1 MALQMSCECGE
12 KFNVETTQRGT
23 IVRCPACSNGVKVPD
38 DRGGKPAPR
47 PVLAEV
53 EPEEDDPRIV
63 FDCPKCGNAMKAR
76 VSYAGRSTLCPKCQA
91 SVTIPDKE
99 TRHSRPAKKSP
110 VGLFIGL
117 GVGLLLLIGGIIVA
131 VMLMKKDGPGGGFAK
146 ADIDD
151 LSLVPAN
158 AQGLVCLKAAT
169 LWQTAAVQKAVED
182 YRRDNPGKPDLVK
195 RLETETGLK
204 PEEIERVTRV
214 ITDASKE
221 EGWTIIKTKKPYD
234 AKALTGRVRNSQ
246 SKSHLDSPYVV
257 GVDSQDQPVAL
268 APVSPSVFVVGKEE
282 GVRQALGLI
291 ATPIAKGNLAPV
303 IEMCRK
309 DDHVVF
315 GYNAGA
321 GRVEGNKNGFDLS
334 KLNDME
340 LLTGTVNVREQ
351 TELNARARADSDEK
365 AEKIRGI
372 TAGWIRGIQ
381 TLLAVEVK
389 LGQLFP
395 NARTEQAKRESKLL
409 KAVKLS
415 AEGNE
420 VVVTMKADT
429 DLVLPHLL
437 GMLQ

>member
-23 IVRCPACSNGVKVPD
+23 IVKCPACSNGVKVPD

-76 VSYAGRSTLCPKCQA
+76 ISYAGRSTLCPKCQA

-99 TRHSRPAKKSP
+99 TRHSRPAKKSS
-110 VGLFIGL
+110 VGLFVGL
-117 GVGLLLLIGGIIVA
+117 GVGLLLLVGGIIVA
-131 VMLMKKDGPGGGFAK
+131 VMLMKKDGPGDGFAK

-158 AQGLVCLKAAT
+158 AQGVVCLKAAT
-169 LWQTAAVQKAVED
+169 LWQTAAIQKAVEN
-182 YRRDNPGKPDLVK
+182 YRRDNPAKPDLVK
-195 RLETETGLK
+195 RLETESGLK
-204 PEEIERVTRV
+204 PEEIDRVTRV
-214 ITDASKE
+214 ITDVSKE

-234 AKALTGRVRNSQ
+234 PKALTSRVRNPQ
-246 SKSHLDSPYVV
+246 TKSHLDSPYVV
-257 GVDSQDQPVAL
+257 GMDSQNQPIAF
-268 APVSPSVFVVGKEE
+268 APVSPTVFVVGKEE

-315 GYNAGA
+315 GYNREA
-321 GRVEGNKNGFDLS
+321 GRLEGSKGGFDLN

-340 LLTGTVNVREQ
+340 LLSGTLNIKEQ

-372 TAGWIRGIQ
+372 TAGWIRGAQ
-381 TLLAVEVK
+381 TLLAVEIGVGK
-389 LGQLFP
+389 IFP
-395 NARTEQAKRESKLL
+395 SAKTEQAKRYSKLL
-409 KAVKLS
+409 DALKLS

-420 VVVTMKADT
+420 VVVTMKADS

-437 GMLQ
+437 GMSR

>member
-1 MALQMSCECGE
+1 MSCECGE

-23 IVRCPACSNGVKVPD
+23 IVKCPACSNGVKVPD
-38 DRGGKPAPR
+38 DRGGKAAPR

-53 EPEEDDPRIV
+53 EPMEDDPRIV

-91 SVTIPDKE
+91 SVTIPDRE
-99 TRHSRPAKKSP
+99 TRHSGPAKKSS
-110 VGLFIGL
+110 VGLFVGL

-131 VMLMKKDGPGGGFAK
+131 VMLMKKDGPGDGFAK

-169 LWQTAAVQKAVED
+169 LWQTPAVQKAVLD
-182 YRRDNPGKPDLVK
+182 YRRDNPDKPDLVK
-195 RLETETGLK
+195 RLETESGLK

-221 EGWTIIKTKKPYD
+221 EGWTIVKTKKPYD
-234 AKALTGRVRNSQ
+234 AKALTSRVRNPQ
-246 SKSHLDSPYVV
+246 TKSHLDSPYVV
-257 GVDSQDQPVAL
+257 GVDSQNQPIAF

-315 GYNAGA
+315 GYNPAA
-321 GRVEGNKNGFDLS
+321 GRVEGSKGGFDLS

-340 LLTGTVNVREQ
+340 LLSGTVNVREQ

-365 AEKIRGI
+365 AEKIRNT
-372 TAGWIRGIQ
+372 TAGWIRGAQ

-409 KAVKLS
+409 NAVTVS
-415 AEGNE
+415 ADDRHL
-420 VVVTMKADT
+420 VVTMKADS
-429 DLVLPHLL
+429 DLVLPYLL
-437 GMLQ
+437 GMSR